1 MKCRCDLALHSLR
14 LTHVPWH
21 TPGLPLA
28 NMGTGDPI
36 SPDQRCVGH
45 IANTPNPL
53 FSDVIGTAALQ
64 LSLR

>member
-1 MKCRCDLALHSLR
+1 MCHG
-14 LTHVPWH
+14 

-53 FSDVIGTAALQ
+53 FSDMIGAAALQ